1 MAIAAMTERERK
13 LREHIAGCHA
23 RAKMH
28 LGATDADVER
38 GMELHRELLVCDSF
52 TLPWSIASSAG
63 VARINRAIEEHW
75 SAADIAQLRLDVYA
89 ADCALDEEAAHLHEV
104 LFEAAGVNCTVINAG
119 PGPGL
124 EYALR
129 GIARFQQVIDGL
141 RERWTKAIEAQH
153 ARDAFAEGRRAMMF
167 SANNQPAD
175 TGFAD
180 GFGQMQ
186 WLDWF
191 QRIGFRMM
199 HLTYNRRN
207 FVGDG
212 CMELNEGGLSA
223 FGYDVVARMNE
234 LGIVID
240 TPHTGRLTTLQAA
253 EASQAPIAA
262 SHTVCRAVRDH
273 PRGKDDEQIRAIVEA
288 GGYIGITC
296 VPVFLREGGG
306 TIVDLLDHVE
316 HAIKVGGIDHVG
328 IGTDNGYVAPPPE
341 EPEMLPMPP
350 VRGHWWSYWLPGTLG
365 GGNDEDR
372 NGSLSWVCWPYFTI
386 GLLMR
391 GYSEEQVAKIVGGNA
406 LRLFE
411 EVARAARGTAL

>member
-1 MAIAAMTERERK
+1 MNTANPERERK
-13 LREHIAGCHA
+13 LRAHIDACHQ
-23 RAKMH
+23 RAKQH
-28 LGATDADVER
+28 LGASDADVER

-52 TLPWSIASSAG
+52 NLPWSIASSAG
-63 VARINRAIEEHW
+63 VARINAAIEAGW
-75 SAADIAQLRLDVYA
+75 SAADLGQLRLDIGA
-89 ADCALDEEAAHLHEV
+89 ADCTLDDEAAHLHEV
-104 LFEAAGVNCTVINAG
+104 IHEASGVNCSVINAG

-124 EYALR
+124 QYALR

-141 RERWTKAIEAQH
+141 RERWTKATEAQH

-167 SANNQPAD
+167 SANNPPAD
-175 TGFAD
+175 AGFED
-180 GFGQMQ
+180 GFEQLQ
-186 WLDWF
+186 WLEWF

-207 FVGDG
+207 WVGDG
-212 CMELNEGGLSA
+212 CMEENEGGLSA
-223 FGYDVVARMNE
+223 FGHDVVARMNE

-240 TPHTGRLTTLQAA
+240 TPHTGPKTTLQAA
-253 EASQAPIAA
+253 EASRAPIAA

-273 PRGKDDEQIRAIVEA
+273 RRGKDDEQIRAITER
-288 GGYIGITC
+288 GGFIGITC

-316 HAIKVGGIDHVG
+316 HAINVGGIDHVG

-341 EPEMLPMPP
+341 EPEMRPLP
-350 VRGHWWSYWLPGTLG
+350 RGRGQWWSYWLPGTLG
-365 GGNDEDR
+365 GGNDEASA
-372 NGSLSWVCWPYFTI
+372 GSLSWVCWPYFTI

-391 GYSEEQVAKIVGGNA
+391 GYREEQIAKIVGGNA

-411 EVARAARGTAL
+411 DVMSVATP

>member
-1 MAIAAMTERERK
+1 MTERERK
-13 LREHIAGCHA
+13 LREHIAVCHA
-23 RAKMH
+23 RAKTH

-38 GMELHRELLVCDSF
+38 GMEFHRELLVCDSF

-63 VARINRAIEEHW
+63 IARINRAIEEHW
-75 SAADIAQLRLDVYA
+75 SAAEIAQLRLDVHA
-89 ADCALDEEAAHLHEV
+89 ADCALDEEAARLHEV
-104 LFEAAGVNCTVINAG
+104 LFEAAGVDCTVINAG

-124 EYALR
+124 QYALR

-153 ARDAFAEGRRAMMF
+153 VRDAFADGRRAMMF
-167 SANNQPAD
+167 SANNPPAD

-180 GFGQMQ
+180 GFEQLQ

-212 CMELNEGGLSA
+212 CMEVNEGGLSA

-273 PRGKDDEQIRAIVEA
+273 RRGKDDEQIRAIVDG

-341 EPEMLPMPP
+341 EPQMLPMLAG
-350 VRGHWWSYWLPGTLG
+350 RGHWWSHWLPGTLG

-372 NGSLSWVCWPYFTI
+372 NGSLSWVCWPYFTV

-411 EVARAARGTAL
+411 EVARAARGTAT

>member
-1 MAIAAMTERERK
+1 MTDAYAQRQRK
-13 LREHIAGCHA
+13 LREHIDTCHDRA
-23 RAKMH
+23 RHH
-28 LGATDADVER
+28 LGASDAHVQR
-38 GMELHRELLVCDSF
+38 GLELHNELLVCDSF
-52 TLPWSIASSAG
+52 TLPWSIPSGAG
-63 VARINRAIEEHW
+63 VARINAAIEAGWEA
-75 SAADIAQLRLDVYA
+75 SDLQQLRLDVNA
-89 ADCALDEEAAHLHEV
+89 ADCALDDEAARLHE
-104 LFEAAGVNCTVINAG
+104 LIFEASGVNCTVINAG

-141 RERWTKAIEAQH
+141 RERWTKATDARH
-153 ARDAFAEGRRAMMF
+153 VRDAFAEGRRAMMF
-167 SANNQPAD
+167 SANNPPAD
-175 TGFAD
+175 AGFTD
-180 GFGQMQ
+180 GFEQMQ
-186 WLDWF
+186 WLEWF
-191 QRIGFRMM
+191 QRVGFRMM

-207 FVGDG
+207 WVGDG
-212 CMELNEGGLSA
+212 CMEVNEGGLSA
-223 FGYDVVARMNE
+223 FGHDVVARMNE

-253 EASQAPIAA
+253 AASTAPIAA

-273 PRGKDDEQIRAIVEA
+273 PRGKDDEQIRAIVDG

-306 TIVDLLDHVE
+306 TIVDLLDHIE

-341 EPEMLPMPP
+341 EPEMLPLPRG
-350 VRGHWWSYWLPGTLG
+350 RGHWWSYWLPGTIG
-365 GGNDEDR
+365 GGNDEAS

-391 GYSEEQVAKIVGGNA
+391 GYTEEQVAKIVGGNA

-411 EVARAARGTAL
+411 DVAKAANPTA

>member
-1 MAIAAMTERERK
+1 MTERERK
-13 LREHIAGCHA
+13 LREHIAVCHA
-23 RAKMH
+23 RAKTH

-38 GMELHRELLVCDSF
+38 GMEFHRELLVCDSF

-63 VARINRAIEEHW
+63 IARINRAIEEHW
-75 SAADIAQLRLDVYA
+75 SAAEIAQLRLDVHA
-89 ADCALDEEAAHLHEV
+89 ADCALDEEAARLHEV
-104 LFEAAGVNCTVINAG
+104 LFEAAGVDCTVINAG

-124 EYALR
+124 QYALR

-153 ARDAFAEGRRAMMF
+153 VRDAFADGRRAMMF
-167 SANNQPAD
+167 SANNPPAD

-180 GFGQMQ
+180 GFEQLQ

-191 QRIGFRMM
+191 QRIGFRKM

-212 CMELNEGGLSA
+212 CMEVNEGGLSA

-273 PRGKDDEQIRAIVEA
+273 RRGKDDEQIRAIVDG

-306 TIVDLLDHVE
+306 TIVDLLDRVE

-341 EPEMLPMPP
+341 EPQMLPMPAG
-350 VRGHWWSYWLPGTLG
+350 RGHWWSHWLPGTLG
-365 GGNDEDR
+365 GGNNEDR
-372 NGSLSWVCWPYFTI
+372 NGSLSWVCWPYFTV

-411 EVARAARGTAL
+411 EVARAARGTAT